1 MSARG
6 IQQQGLLSGALTPAS
21 SIQALERRPQPS
33 PGVPR
38 AADPLSLSLLCT
50 PGRRSVLGGCPSAP
64 CGPAPALV
72 PVPTWVG
79 HHPALGRGLC
89 LCFLALYS
97 APSAYWTLNKWL
109 SLLWLLSASPL
120 TSLALSFGLSALRNT
135 QSTPAH
141 SLCLKSGLE
150 GERCPL
156 SAHVEIAWEASK
168 LLALK
173 AVGCPEFSSPLEGFW
188 GVGRLAADPSS
199 SDDVNSLLRPA
210 GM

>member
-38 AADPLSLSLLCT
+38 AADPPSLSLLCT
-50 PGRRSVLGGCPSAP
+50 PGRRSVLGGCPLRP
-64 CGPAPALV
+64 VGPRRRLSPSRPGLAITLR
-72 PVPTWVG
+72 WVG
-79 HHPALGRGLC
+79 GCVCAFWHCIRPRALTGHSTNGCPFSGCC
-89 LCFLALYS
+89 L
-97 APSAYWTLNKWL
+97 
-109 SLLWLLSASPL
+109 
-120 TSLALSFGLSALRNT
+120 LALSPAWALSLGLSALRST
-135 QSTPAH
+135 QSTPAR